1 MIIPKK
7 FQLLVMRIIN
17 ATEYIDKKKKNTR
30 IMKYKIYIKY
40 QNIIDSKSHT

>member
-17 ATEYIDKKKKNTR
+17 ATEYIDKKKK
-30 IMKYKIYIKY
+30 KY
-40 QNIIDSKSHT
+40 QNYEI